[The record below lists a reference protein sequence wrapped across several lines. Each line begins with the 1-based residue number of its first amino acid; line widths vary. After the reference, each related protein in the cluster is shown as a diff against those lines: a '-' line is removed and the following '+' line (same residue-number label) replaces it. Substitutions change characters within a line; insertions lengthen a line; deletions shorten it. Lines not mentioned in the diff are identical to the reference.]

1 MGLHG
6 VRQGARGTR
15 SLARRYTACL
25 REPPPST
32 LSRLDAS
39 VWNESRRVCLPQRW
53 WAMIGWFFLL
63 LTVGIPPMDHLHKS
77 KLSIWASKHKAAI
90 DGCRR

>member
-1 MGLHG
+1 
-6 VRQGARGTR
+6 
-15 SLARRYTACL
+15 
-25 REPPPST
+25 
-32 LSRLDAS
+32 
-39 VWNESRRVCLPQRW
+39 
-53 WAMIGWFFLL
+53 MIGWFFLL